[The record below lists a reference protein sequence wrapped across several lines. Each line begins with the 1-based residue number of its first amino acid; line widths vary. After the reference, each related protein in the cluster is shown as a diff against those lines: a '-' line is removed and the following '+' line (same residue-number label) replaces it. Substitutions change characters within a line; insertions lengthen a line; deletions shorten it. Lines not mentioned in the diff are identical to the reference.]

1 MCQETVC
8 LPLQQHHWPVFSQSF
23 SVQFLLRLQKSWPIS
38 AAAVLFH
45 LFNPNLSHMLHSK
58 VSSNE
63 NRNRRRKK
71 QSEGIKD
78 GEKQGAT
85 SQRDMRHEKKRPTER
100 EREVKTLC
108 TPMGDTC
115 LCTQICALIVCPA
128 PKTRKSCCDLAQ
140 ISDWETASLQL
151 TTTKLKYCV
160 CVFVWV
166 SGWSIHPPNRANYRH
181 THTLLVIHG
190 LHPSVLH

>member
-1 MCQETVC
+1 MSGNC
-8 LPLQQHHWPVFSQSF
+8 LPPTATTSLASLQSI
-23 SVQFLLRLQKSWPIS
+23 LLCVIS
-38 AAAVLFH
+38 AETAKIMTDISSCSFIPS
-45 LFNPNLSHMLHSK
+45 FNPNLSHMLHSK

-115 LCTQICALIVCPA
+115 LCTHGWVIDLCSYSLPSTQNKKELLWFGPNFRLRNGFA
-128 PKTRKSCCDLAQ
+128 PTHHNKAQ
-140 ISDWETASLQL
+140 ILCL
-151 TTTKLKYCV
+151 CV
-160 CVFVWV
+160 CVSEWV
-166 SGWSIHPPNRANYRH
+166 VDSS
-181 THTLLVIHG
+181 TKQSKL
-190 LHPSVLH
+190 

>member
-45 LFNPNLSHMLHSK
+45 LFNPNVSHMLHSK

-115 LCTQICALIVCPA
+115 LCTHGWVIDLCSYSLPSTQNKKELLWFGPNFRLRNGFA
-128 PKTRKSCCDLAQ
+128 PTHHNKAQ
-140 ISDWETASLQL
+140 ILCL
-151 TTTKLKYCV
+151 CV
-160 CVFVWV
+160 CVSEWV
-166 SGWSIHPPNRANYRH
+166 VDSS
-181 THTLLVIHG
+181 TKQSKL
-190 LHPSVLH
+190 